1 MKPLWMLMRGITAF
15 NEWLGR
21 AVLAYFVLI
30 FFVLL
35 FYEVIMRYGFGT
47 PTVWTGELSQMLFGA
62 YAMLAGAYIMT
73 QRAHVNVDIFYA
85 RFPRRVRAAVD
96 VLTSFLFFAF
106 VLVLLVEGYSL
117 AEDSVSRWE
126 TSRSAW
132 NPPLWPV
139 KTTIPIGAGLLL
151 LQGIIKLLQD
161 VLILL
166 NLDQGHDLFA
176 PEEKKAEDAL

>member
-1 MKPLWMLMRGITAF
+1 MRSLWMVLRGVTAF

-21 AVLAYFVLI
+21 AVLSYFVLA

-35 FYEVIMRYGFGT
+35 FYEVIMRYGFGS
-47 PTVWTGELSQMLFGA
+47 PTVWTGELSQMLFGS

-73 QRAHVNVDIFYA
+73 QKAHVNVDIFYA

-106 VLVLLVEGYSL
+106 LLVLVIEGYSL

-132 NPPLWPV
+132 DPPVWPV
-139 KTTIPIGAGLLL
+139 KVTIPVGAGLLL
-151 LQGIIKLLQD
+151 LQGIVKLIHDL
-161 VLILL
+161 LIML
-166 NLDQGHDLFA
+166 NLDPGEDLFA